1 VPDSSFLETYPLY
14 RKMKVDVPSTV
25 DKLSKPPI
33 SMYCA
38 KCAQIRTFVM
48 TNEFFDGFGYSN
60 YPSKGQT
67 VKATY
72 LCTYCQSFQID
83 FFIRL
88 FDDSKSMCKAGQF
101 PPWTLVGDEN
111 INGMLGAHKDYLNK
125 GLICES
131 QSYGVAAF
139 AYYRRIVE
147 EIIDALIVDIGEL
160 MSPEES
166 ARYNEALEAVKATR
180 VTAEKIDL
188 VKDML
193 PAILRPDNMNPLS
206 LLHGVLS
213 EGLHADSDERCLE
226 LAVEVREILTF
237 LAAQVAAS
245 KIASRNFNVRM
256 RSLLD
261 KREKSIT
268 TPTDQR
274 PQLG

>member
-14 RKMKVDVPSTV
+14 RKMKVEIPPTV
-25 DKLSKPPI
+25 DNLSKPPI
-33 SMYCA
+33 SMNCG
-38 KCAQIRTFVM
+38 KCAQLRTFVM
-48 TNEFFDGFGYSN
+48 TNEYYNGFAYKNSQSAGE
-60 YPSKGQT
+60 T
-67 VKATY
+67 VKASY
-72 LCTYCQSFQID
+72 LCTYCQSFQIN
-83 FFIRL
+83 FFIQL
-88 FDDSKSMCKAGQF
+88 SDDRKSMCKAGQF
-101 PPWTLVGDEN
+101 PPWTLAGDEN
-111 INGMLGAHKDYLNK
+111 ITGMLGEHKDYLKK

-147 EIIDALIVDIGEL
+147 QIIDALILDIGEL

-166 ARYNEALEAVKATR
+166 AKYNEALEAVKATR

-261 KREKSIT
+261 KREKSVT